1 METHLKHIILMFV
14 LAFTSHVFAGQ
25 NSIRKIYTPQ
35 SQMYF
40 YNDVMSFSL
49 VFDQD
54 VVVSGQPT
62 MTLILDSG
70 RVEAEYSSGSG
81 TKKITFKHQIEAGD
95 FDHDGINILSQL
107 NTSWGDIKS
116 LDGSSIDLNLTP
128 ALRYINLKNILVRGY

>member
-1 METHLKHIILMFV
+1 MFV
-14 LAFTSHVFAGQ
+14 LAFISQSFAGQ

-35 SQMYF
+35 NQMYF

-70 RVEAEYSSGSG
+70 RVEAEYVGGSGSK
-81 TKKITFKHQIEAGD
+81 TITFRYQIEAAD
-95 FDHDGINILSQL
+95 FDHDGIAVSRQV

-116 LDGSSIDLNLTP
+116 LDGTSVDLNLTP
-128 ALRYINLKNILVRGY
+128 ALRYINLKNILVKGY